1 VSKEERKPEVI
12 SFDLADLIIIA
23 KALNVYAKETSD
35 VREIKIVNGVLRK
48 IARALRTIEK
58 KVSTGG

>member
-1 VSKEERKPEVI
+1 MSKEERKPEVI